1 MGVLKGICVSK
12 KRGTKKVEVAEAM
25 LVENYGIEGDAHAGN
40 WHRQVSLL
48 SLEKIEAFRKKGAQ
62 VSFGDFGENLIID
75 GFDFR
80 SLPVGTIFTIG
91 DAVLKMTQIGKEC
104 HTHCQIYQTMGECI
118 MPREGVFAVVLKGG
132 QIRNEDTVEMVP
144 VPSDAPLTAAV
155 ITLSDKGAKGE
166 REDKSGPVIVKMLEE
181 AGYEIIESNILPD
194 EQKLLEN
201 ELIRLADQRQVNLIL
216 TTGGTGFS
224 ERDRTPEATMTV
236 ATRLAPGIAE
246 AIRAG
251 SMKITKRAMLSR
263 ETSVI
268 RNKTLIVNLPGS
280 PKAVAESL
288 ELVIDQLDHGIK
300 ILLGRT
306 GECARN

>member
-1 MGVLKGICVSK
+1 M
-12 KRGTKKVEVAEAM
+12 
-25 LVENYGIEGDAHAGN
+25 
-40 WHRQVSLL
+40 
-48 SLEKIEAFRKKGAQ
+48 
-62 VSFGDFGENLIID
+62 
-75 GFDFR
+75 
-80 SLPVGTIFTIG
+80 
-91 DAVLKMTQIGKEC
+91 
-104 HTHCQIYQTMGECI
+104 
-118 MPREGVFAVVLKGG
+118 
-132 QIRNEDTVEMVP
+132 
-144 VPSDAPLTAAV
+144 
-155 ITLSDKGAKGE
+155 
-166 REDKSGPVIVKMLEE
+166 
-181 AGYEIIESNILPD
+181 
-194 EQKLLEN
+194 LEN
-201 ELIRLADQRQVNLIL
+201 ELIRLSDQRQVNLIL